1 MEKFLDCWLVI
12 SHVNYGNRYFA
23 IIKRLDCSACG
34 LFSDYIVYLGCINYF
49 LNKGFI
55 PIIDLQ
61 SFKNI
66 YNGYNIS
73 KTFDNP
79 WEYFFYQPF
88 GYSLNIVKKKFKNIK
103 YFQCKIDIFRPN
115 ISIFFNKILNN
126 YWHNISKNYASVKKN
141 ILYEANK
148 IIINL
153 FKDSKNILGILM
165 RGTDYI
171 ARKPKGHPIPPTP
184 SMVIKDIKEINTKN
198 KYDWFFISTEDDLIR
213 DIFIKEFG
221 YKIKYLIS
229 KKINYD
235 YNKKL
240 FLSEN
245 IKGNIQYIKIYL
257 LNMIILSKCIDIIS
271 SQTSGAIGVFI
282 LSEGFRYS
290 KVYNLGTY
298 F

>member
-1 MEKFLDCWLVI
+1 
-12 SHVNYGNRYFA
+12 
-23 IIKRLDCSACG
+23 
-34 LFSDYIVYLGCINYF
+34 
-49 LNKGFI
+49 
-55 PIIDLQ
+55 
-61 SFKNI
+61 
-66 YNGYNIS
+66 
-73 KTFDNP
+73 
-79 WEYFFYQPF
+79 
-88 GYSLNIVKKKFKNIK
+88 
-103 YFQCKIDIFRPN
+103 
-115 ISIFFNKILNN
+115 
-126 YWHNISKNYASVKKN
+126 
-141 ILYEANK
+141 
-148 IIINL
+148 
-153 FKDSKNILGILM
+153 M

-221 YKIKYLIS
+221 YKIKFLIS
-229 KKINYD
+229 QKINYN
-235 YNKKL
+235 YNKKQ
-240 FLSEN
+240 FLSDN
-245 IKGNIQYIKIYL
+245 IKGNVQYIKIYL

>member
-1 MEKFLDCWLVI
+1 
-12 SHVNYGNRYFA
+12 
-23 IIKRLDCSACG
+23 
-34 LFSDYIVYLGCINYF
+34 
-49 LNKGFI
+49 
-55 PIIDLQ
+55 
-61 SFKNI
+61 
-66 YNGYNIS
+66 
-73 KTFDNP
+73 
-79 WEYFFYQPF
+79 
-88 GYSLNIVKKKFKNIK
+88 
-103 YFQCKIDIFRPN
+103 
-115 ISIFFNKILNN
+115 
-126 YWHNISKNYASVKKN
+126 
-141 ILYEANK
+141 
-148 IIINL
+148 
-153 FKDSKNILGILM
+153 M

-198 KYDWFFISTEDDLIR
+198 KYDWYFISTEDDLIR

-221 YKIKYLIS
+221 YKIKFLIS